1 MHLHDLIREGII
13 VKKEI
18 CTTIHRQISINNYK
32 PLGHAMGLEPTTNG
46 TTNHYSNQ
54 LSYAYHKLI
63 GIAKVNSFYLLPKYF
78 NQKIENLKQVNQ

>member
-1 MHLHDLIREGII
+1 
-13 VKKEI
+13 
-18 CTTIHRQISINNYK
+18 
-32 PLGHAMGLEPTTNG
+32 MGLEPTTNG